1 MVAFGDA
8 EMKRENYLQLHL
20 HVTIHKHLH
29 YGVST
34 GHEEHAVHSYSELQS
49 SSALAKTPRVGLV
62 VSII

>member
-8 EMKRENYLQLHL
+8 EMKRENYLQLH
-20 HVTIHKHLH
+20 VTIHKHLH

-34 GHEEHAVHSYSELQS
+34 GNEEHEVHSYSELQS